1 MICGGAV
8 MNQDTSKT
16 ISVVV
21 QTTRMTADV
30 LKDTLRAL
38 LSKQTKH
45 GKIRYGTIAKRGK
58 LESIEVTENNIKD
71 FLHTARKYDI
81 DYALKRDSSTTPP
94 TYHVFFT
101 AASTEIF
108 QKAFAEYASGI
119 NEKVSEKSVV
129 NREQIK
135 ENSRII
141 SQKYAEAAKERNLSN
156 DSISGR

>member
-1 MICGGAV
+1 
-8 MNQDTSKT
+8 MNQDASKT

-30 LKDTLRAL
+30 LKDALRAL

-45 GKIRYGTIAKRGK
+45 GKIKYGTIAKRGK

-71 FLHTARKYDI
+71 FLHIARKYDI
-81 DYALKRDSSTTPP
+81 DYALKRDRSTSPP

-108 QKAFAEYASGI
+108 KKAFAEYASGI
-119 NEKVSEKSVV
+119 SEKVSEKSVI

-135 ENSRII
+135 ENSRVI
-141 SQKYAEAAKERNLSN
+141 SQKYAEVAKERKLSN
-156 DSISGR
+156 DDISGR

>member
-1 MICGGAV
+1 
-8 MNQDTSKT
+8 MNQDASKT

-21 QTTRMTADV
+21 QPTRMTADV
-30 LKDTLRAL
+30 LKDALRAL

-45 GKIRYGTIAKRGK
+45 GKIKYGTIAKRGK

-81 DYALKRDSSTTPP
+81 DYALKRDSSTSPP

-101 AASTEIF
+101 AASTEKF
-108 QKAFAEYASGI
+108 KKAFAEYASGI
-119 NEKVSEKSVV
+119 SEKASEKSVV

-135 ENSRII
+135 ENSRVI
-141 SQKYAEAAKERNLSN
+141 SQKYAEVAKERKLSN
-156 DSISGR
+156 DDISGR

>member
-1 MICGGAV
+1 
-8 MNQDTSKT
+8 MNQDASKT

-30 LKDTLRAL
+30 LKDALRAL

-45 GKIRYGTIAKRGK
+45 GKIKYGTIAKRGK

-71 FLHTARKYDI
+71 FLHIARKYDI
-81 DYALKRDSSTTPP
+81 DYALKRDSSTSPP

-108 QKAFAEYASGI
+108 KKAFAEYVSGI
-119 NEKVSEKSVV
+119 SEKVNEKSVV

-135 ENSRII
+135 ENSRVI
-141 SQKYAEAAKERNLSN
+141 SQKYAEVAKERKLSN
-156 DSISGR
+156 GNISGR

>member
-1 MICGGAV
+1 
-8 MNQDTSKT
+8 MNQDASKT

-30 LKDTLRAL
+30 LKDALRAL

-45 GKIRYGTIAKRGK
+45 GKIKYGTIAKRGK

-71 FLHTARKYDI
+71 FLHIARKYDI
-81 DYALKRDSSTTPP
+81 DYALKRDTSTSPP

-108 QKAFAEYASGI
+108 KKAFAEYASGI
-119 NEKVSEKSVV
+119 SEKVSEKSVI

-135 ENSRII
+135 ENSRAI
-141 SQKYAEAAKERNLSN
+141 SQKYAEVAKERKLSN
-156 DSISGR
+156 DDISGR

>member
-1 MICGGAV
+1 

-30 LKDTLRAL
+30 LKDALRAL
-38 LSKQTKH
+38 LSNQTKH

-71 FLHTARKYDI
+71 FLQIARKYDI

-108 QKAFAEYASGI
+108 RKAFAEYVSGI
-119 NEKVSEKSVV
+119 SEKVNEKSVV

-135 ENSRII
+135 ENSRVI
-141 SQKYAEAAKERNLSN
+141 SQKYAEVAKERKLSN
-156 DSISGR
+156 GNISGR

>member
-1 MICGGAV
+1 

-30 LKDTLRAL
+30 LKDALRAL

-45 GKIRYGTIAKRGK
+45 GNIRYGTIAKRGK

-108 QKAFAEYASGI
+108 KKAFAEYASGI

-129 NREQIK
+129 DREKIK

>member
-1 MICGGAV
+1 
-8 MNQDTSKT
+8 MNQDASKT

-30 LKDTLRAL
+30 LKDALRAL

-45 GKIRYGTIAKRGK
+45 GKIKYGTIAKRGK

-71 FLHTARKYDI
+71 FLHIARKYDI
-81 DYALKRDSSTTPP
+81 DYALKRDSSTSPP

-108 QKAFAEYASGI
+108 KKAFAEYASGI
-119 NEKVSEKSVV
+119 SEKVSEKSAI

-135 ENSRII
+135 ENSRVI
-141 SQKYAEAAKERNLSN
+141 SKKYAEVAKERKLSN
-156 DSISGR
+156 DDISGR

>member
-1 MICGGAV
+1 
-8 MNQDTSKT
+8 MNQDASKT

-30 LKDTLRAL
+30 LKDALRAL

-45 GKIRYGTIAKRGK
+45 GKIKYGTIAKRGK

-71 FLHTARKYDI
+71 FLNTARKYDI
-81 DYALKRDSSTTPP
+81 DYALKRDSSTSPP

-101 AASTEIF
+101 AANMEIF
-108 QKAFAEYASGI
+108 KKAFAEYASEI
-119 NEKVSEKSVV
+119 SEKVSEKSV
-129 NREQIK
+129 NREQIR

-141 SQKYAEAAKERNLSN
+141 SQKYAEVAKERKLSN
-156 DSISGR
+156 DDISGR

>member
-1 MICGGAV
+1 
-8 MNQDTSKT
+8 MNQDASKT

-30 LKDTLRAL
+30 LKDALRAL

-45 GKIRYGTIAKRGK
+45 GKIKYGTIAKRGK

-71 FLHTARKYDI
+71 FLHIARKYDI
-81 DYALKRDSSTTPP
+81 DYALKRDSSTSPP
-94 TYHVFFT
+94 TYHAFFT

-108 QKAFAEYASGI
+108 KKAFAEYASGI
-119 NEKVSEKSVV
+119 SEKVSEKSVI

-135 ENSRII
+135 ENSRVI
-141 SQKYAEAAKERNLSN
+141 SQKYAEVAKERKLSN
-156 DSISGR
+156 DDISGR

>member
-1 MICGGAV
+1 

-30 LKDTLRAL
+30 LKDALRAL

-108 QKAFAEYASGI
+108 KKAFAEYASGI
-119 NEKVSEKSVV
+119 SEKVSEKSVI

-135 ENSRII
+135 ENSRVI
-141 SQKYAEAAKERNLSN
+141 SQKYAEIAKERKLSN
-156 DSISGR
+156 DDISGR